1 MWIAIWQ
8 IVYKCV
14 NREILVCAPKD
25 VLMRIISLAG
35 TGRFWQS
42 VGTSVARI
50 FSGLLIG
57 VFLGSVL
64 SLSSL
69 CNVLADALSPLRTVI
84 KVTPVASF
92 IMLAWVWL
100 KRDSIPTFISALMVI
115 PVVWGNLATGIK
127 SVDKK
132 YLELARVYGLKKS
145 KTLKNIYLPSLMPY
159 LSSSVCTSAGLV
171 WKAGIASEVLCQP
184 KNSIGAQLFNAKNLL
199 ETVDIFAWTAIV
211 IIISVI
217 IEAFIKYALRRI
229 GNENGSINNNI

>member
-1 MWIAIWQ
+1 M
-8 IVYKCV
+8 YKCV

-25 VLMRIISLAG
+25 VLIRIISLAG

-69 CNVLADALSPLRTVI
+69 CNVFADALSPLRTVI

-132 YLELARVYGLKKS
+132 YLELACVYGLKKS